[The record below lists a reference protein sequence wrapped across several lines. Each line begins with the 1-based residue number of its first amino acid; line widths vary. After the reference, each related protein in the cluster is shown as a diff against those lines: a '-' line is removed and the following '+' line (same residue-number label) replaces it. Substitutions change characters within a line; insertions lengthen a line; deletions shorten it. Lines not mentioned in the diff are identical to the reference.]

1 MGVIK
6 QGILGGFSGKVAN
19 VIGTSWKGIAVIKSQ
34 PLSVSNPRTAAQV
47 GQRTKLAA
55 AVAVIIQIL
64 AEVIKPLMD
73 RFAGQMSGY
82 NFCLQASIEAFDSNG
97 AMTHPENFKISRSS
111 NTAQSIDSASVG
123 AAVGD
128 LSISWTPISGQGYA
142 LATDKCYAVG
152 IEKETLKVAYSTDA
166 TRDDGSAVVSFGAGE
181 LTQGDYVE
189 VYLSFLR
196 ADGTVGFAQDYMEI
210 VVGA

>member
-1 MGVIK
+1 MGIIK

-19 VIGTSWKGIAVIKSQ
+19 VVGTSWKGIAVIKSQ

-55 AVAVIIQIL
+55 AVAVIVQIL

-111 NTAQSIDSASVG
+111 NTAQPIDLATASAATGHVSVDWSSIE
-123 AAVGD
+123 
-128 LSISWTPISGQGYA
+128 GQGYA
-142 LATDKCYAVG
+142 LATDKAYLVT
-152 IEKETLKVAYSTDA
+152 IEKETLKLAYSAVA
-166 TRDDGSAVVSFGAGE
+166 TRVDDQATAEFGAAE
-181 LTQGDYVE
+181 LTQGNHLE
-189 VYLSFLR
+189 VYLAFLR
-196 ADGTVGFAQDYMEI
+196 ADGTVGFAQDYTE
-210 VVGA
+210 VVIGA